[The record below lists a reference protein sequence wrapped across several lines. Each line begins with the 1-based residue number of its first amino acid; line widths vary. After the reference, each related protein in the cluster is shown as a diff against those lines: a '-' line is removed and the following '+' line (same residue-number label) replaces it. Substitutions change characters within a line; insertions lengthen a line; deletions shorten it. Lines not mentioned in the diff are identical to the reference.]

1 MKDTDRKMLDNNEQ
15 SIPEQYMRTGLVLGS
30 DGLRRLQNSCVLFA
44 GLGAVGSY
52 ALEALARAGVGTF
65 RLIDFDVVQESNI
78 NRQLLATHAS
88 LGRRKTDVARERI
101 LAINP
106 RAKIE
111 TRDELINAKT
121 VASFFDG
128 DWATPPD
135 YVIDAI
141 DSLGPKVA
149 LIAEALRRGVPLM
162 SSMGAAL
169 RVDASLPSVG
179 RLTDVSYCPLAAQIR
194 KRLRRVGVN
203 TDDVRCVY
211 SPEPIRENLRAG
223 NDRLAR
229 VEPAKELTPDQL
241 DSPPGRPRNTLGSL
255 PTIVGIFGLRIAHE
269 VMLELSGFGKGNAD
283 DK

>member
-1 MKDTDRKMLDNNEQ
+1 M
-15 SIPEQYMRTGLVLGS
+15 
-30 DGLRRLQNSCVLFA
+30 
-44 GLGAVGSY
+44 
-52 ALEALARAGVGTF
+52 EALARAGVGTF

-78 NRQLLATHAS
+78 NRQLLATHAT
-88 LGRRKTDVARERI
+88 LGRLKTEIARERI

-106 RAKIE
+106 HAKVE

-121 VASFFDG
+121 VASFFEG
-128 DWATPPD
+128 AWSTPPD
-135 YVIDAI
+135 YAIDAI

-149 LIAEALRRGVPLM
+149 LIAETLRRGVPLI

-169 RVDASLPSVG
+169 RVDASLPRVG

-203 TDDVRCVY
+203 TDVVRCVY

-223 NDRLAR
+223 DDRLER
-229 VEPAKELTPDQL
+229 VAPAKELAPDQV

-269 VMLELSGFGKGNAD
+269 VMFDLSGFRNA
-283 DK
+283 